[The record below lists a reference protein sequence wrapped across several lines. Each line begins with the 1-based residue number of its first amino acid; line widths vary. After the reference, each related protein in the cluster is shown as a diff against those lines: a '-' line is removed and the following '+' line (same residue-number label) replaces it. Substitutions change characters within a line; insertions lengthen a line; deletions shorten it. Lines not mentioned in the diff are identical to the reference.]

1 MNYETDI
8 LKILNEA
15 GSEGLSVKKL
25 SQHIFN
31 LHNNL
36 FENVNYNNVYS
47 AVFAYVQKNSKFK
60 NSILQKSKTRGVYK
74 INNEAIVSTQ
84 LKLDFRQCDDCSNEK
99 DSETTEEDL
108 SLNLF
113 DFE

>member
-36 FENVNYNNVYS
+36 FEKVNYNNVYS
-47 AVFAYVQKNSKFK
+47 AVFTYVQKNSKFK
-60 NSILQKSKTRGVYK
+60 NSILQKSKTRGVYR
-74 INNEAIVSTQ
+74 INNEATVNTQ
-84 LKLDFRQCDDCSNEK
+84 LKFDFQQCDDSTNEK
-99 DSETTEEDL
+99 NSCPIEDL